1 MVYAKYNYG
10 ISMGYTHRQTE
21 GHLLLTIH
29 YLVRG
34 VSNTFLTGHVEI
46 LIVQQ
51 LERAL
56 LLVGV
61 CARSGR
67 GGSAVSPAPTVPP
80 HVPEACKDIIGYDK
94 PSKDIVQ
101 L

>member
-10 ISMGYTHRQTE
+10 ISIGYTHRQTE

-34 VSNTFLTGHVEI
+34 ASNTSRTCHVEI
-46 LIVQQ
+46 LI
-51 LERAL
+51 ERAL

-61 CARSGR
+61 CARLDAAGQQC
-67 GGSAVSPAPTVPP
+67 PASCSRSLQRHQRVMMR
-80 HVPEACKDIIGYDK
+80 V
-94 PSKDIVQ
+94 
-101 L
+101 

>member
-1 MVYAKYNYG
+1 
-10 ISMGYTHRQTE
+10 MGYTHRQTE

-34 VSNTFLTGHVEI
+34 VSNTCLTGHFEI

-51 LERAL
+51 RAL

-67 GGSAVSPAPTVPP
+67 GRSAVSSLMFQKPATTSTCNDEYVNW
-80 HVPEACKDIIGYDK
+80 I
-94 PSKDIVQ
+94 
-101 L
+101 